1 MRLKISLVSQDKVVL
16 AIGYNHAI
24 QAVIYKMLDRASAEW
39 LHKQGFKY
47 EKRSF
52 RHFTFSSILE
62 RGEYRKKQGIF
73 IFPESISFLVSS
85 PIEWL
90 LEQVVQN
97 TISSD
102 IVELGRNQLKVKS
115 VEVLPEHEIEGK
127 KIRINTLTPVEVHST
142 FENHFGS
149 KKTYYYAPTERE
161 FSDLV
166 NANLQKKWS
175 AFYDKECQYDLKIYP
190 VRTEYL
196 KKSIQKFKGIVI
208 QGWKGH
214 FWLEG
219 EPEFLLFALECGIGS
234 KSSAGYGMI
243 EVVKPNNVVGS
254 NNIESNNVV
263 KPNDEKNIKGGQRV
277 END

>member
-1 MRLKISLVSQDKVVL
+1 MRLKISLVSKDKVVL
-16 AIGYNHAI
+16 AIGYNHSI
-24 QAVIYKMLDRASAEW
+24 QAVIYKMLDSASAEW
-39 LHKQGFKY
+39 LHKNGFKY

-62 RGEYRKKQGIF
+62 RGEYRKNEKIF

-97 TISSD
+97 TITSE
-102 IVELGRNQLKVKS
+102 VVKLGQNQLKVKS
-115 VEVLPEHEIEGK
+115 VEVLPEHEIKEE
-127 KIRINTLTPVEVHST
+127 KIRINSLTPVEVHST

-166 NANLQKKWS
+166 NANLKKKWS
-175 AFYDKECQYDLKIYP
+175 AFYDRECQYNVKIYP
-190 VRTEYL
+190 VRMEYL

-219 EPEFLLFALECGIGS
+219 EPEFLMFALACGIGS
-234 KSSAGYGMI
+234 RNSAGCGMI
-243 EVVKPNNVVGS
+243 EVVKSNNTNNVMKPNNMEP
-254 NNIESNNVV
+254 NNKDNIE
-263 KPNDEKNIKGGQRV
+263 GGQRV